1 MRNLYLYL
9 NENKV
14 IKSQNIIGI
23 FDLDSTTVS
32 KKTRNFLQKSQKKDK
47 ISTVD
52 SELPKSFLLCETSA
66 KDDEVVINKFSPK
79 TLLNRLN
86 QPLKR

>member
-23 FDLDSTTVS
+23 FDLDNTTVS
-32 KKTRNFLQKSQKKDK
+32 KKTRDFLQKSQKKDK

-52 SELPKSFLLCETSA
+52 DELPKSFLLCKSSV
-66 KDDEVVINKFSPK
+66 KSDEIVINKFSPK

-86 QPLKR
+86 R